1 MLAPTVPLTLPGVQ
15 LPGAQAVADA
25 PAVRTL
31 GPEAPQVEILAT
43 RPAWVRVSAADGSVL
58 LEKTLDAGER
68 FVLPASEQPPLLR
81 TGNSGAVY
89 FAVNGQTYGPAAPGP
104 QVVRN
109 IELSPAALTDK
120 FALADPAADPALA
133 TMFAVAS
140 AAPLVGED
148 AAPQE

>member
-1 MLAPTVPLTLPGVQ
+1 MR
-15 LPGAQAVADA
+15 
-25 PAVRTL
+25 VR
-31 GPEAPQVEILAT
+31 
-43 RPAWVRVSAADGSVL
+43 AADGSVL

-109 IELSPAALTDK
+109 IELSPDALTGK
-120 FALADPAADPALA
+120 FALADPAADPALE
-133 TMFAVAS
+133 TVFAVAS
-140 AAPLVGED
+140 VAPPGGDETQAD
-148 AAPQE
+148 E